1 MKKTVRLTESD
12 LKQIVKESVSK
23 IINEIGDTPKGQ
35 KALGALGMRHALR
48 NPKYDARDSKSKEAK
63 IYDYAKKARGGDTY
77 DYKGTPQNPKYY
89 DYANGAIDYMNSH
102 TDELA
107 AAHRRARIGEMKESA
122 KNRLAEGDLHRIVK
136 ESVNR
141 VLNEIGDTPKGQYML
156 GRLYQRSSSIGSK
169 PNKYAWYD
177 AFKKAEKMNNG
188 KPSESFAQGD
198 RDEYLKDRRI
208 DTKMGTFKLER
219 GEDEL
224 YAVSTT
230 DNDFYYTLP
239 KEMEFAPYVEIQNY
253 LNDIAEN
260 EI

>member
-1 MKKTVRLTESD
+1 MKKLVRLT
-12 LKQIVKESVSK
+12 
-23 IINEIGDTPKGQ
+23 
-35 KALGALGMRHALR
+35 
-48 NPKYDARDSKSKEAK
+48 
-63 IYDYAKKARGGDTY
+63 
-77 DYKGTPQNPKYY
+77 
-89 DYANGAIDYMNSH
+89 
-102 TDELA
+102 
-107 AAHRRARIGEMKESA
+107 
-122 KNRLAEGDLHRIVK
+122 EGDLHRIVK
-136 ESVNR
+136 ESVNK

-156 GRLYQRSSSIGSK
+156 GRLHHRSSSIGSK
-169 PNKYAWYD
+169 PNRFTWEK
-177 AFKKAEKMNNG
+177 AFKRGSEMNGG
-188 KPSESFAQGD
+188 KPSESFAQGG

-239 KEMEFAPYVEIQNY
+239 KEMEFAPNFEIQNY